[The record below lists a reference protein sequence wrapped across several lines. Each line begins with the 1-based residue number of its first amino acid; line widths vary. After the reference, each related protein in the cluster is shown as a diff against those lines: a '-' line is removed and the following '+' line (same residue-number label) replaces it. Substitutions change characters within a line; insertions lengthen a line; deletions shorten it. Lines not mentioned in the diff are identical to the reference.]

1 MADGSVTIGVVLD
14 TSSLAAS
21 VTNLEMQMSSL
32 GQRISTSLSSSL
44 MSAGIAESLGASL
57 AGVTAMVAS
66 TAENITVSMRNAA
79 LASIA
84 AFSNAGW
91 QSAGS
96 AAAGGIAAGVTSG
109 SAQVTSAVQ
118 NVSNSARSAFSASGW
133 SSIGHQIM
141 SGVASGILAAG
152 NEVIAAIR
160 KVSAE
165 ANAAVK
171 SYYQIQSPS
180 ALMRD
185 EVGVMISR
193 GIAEGIL
200 SGSSYVSGAMTSVYS
215 AREGIGDGQSA
226 VMGRQGSVTQNIYL
240 RDDDA
245 SPYRTARRIRRESEA
260 IFRL

>member
-1 MADGSVTIGVVLD
+1 MADGSVTIGVTLD

-21 VTNLEMQMSSL
+21 VTNLEMQMVSL
-32 GQRISTSLSSSL
+32 GQRISASLSSSL
-44 MSAGIAESLGASL
+44 VSAGITESLGTSL
-57 AGVTAMVAS
+57 AGVTEIVAS
-66 TAENITVSMRNAA
+66 TAESIIVSMRNAA
-79 LASIA
+79 TASIT
-84 AFSNAGW
+84 AFSTAGW
-91 QSAGS
+91 QNAGM
-96 AAAGGIAAGVTSG
+96 AAAGGIAAGVSSG
-109 SAQVTSAVQ
+109 SVQVASAVQ
-118 NVSNSARSAFSASGW
+118 NAANSARSAFSASGW

-152 NEVIAAIR
+152 NEVVAAIR

-165 ANAAVK
+165 ADAAVR
-171 SYYQIQSPS
+171 SYYQIKSPS

-215 AREGIGDGQSA
+215 AHEGIGDRQSA
-226 VMGRQGSVTQNIYL
+226 VNERRGNVTQNIYL

-245 SPYRTARRIRRESEA
+245 SPYRTAKRIRRESEA